1 MPKLRKPMAGLL
13 QPTPLNSPHLGK
25 PKSFEDVEAKAREV
39 LRLRG
44 LTEAQIEAELKRA
57 KRLDH

>member
-1 MPKLRKPMAGLL
+1 MAGLL